1 MSSSSPISVTRV
13 INPCALISVD
23 GATVLT
29 DPYFRSL
36 RRLPMNEPI
45 GLSVGQLPPL
55 AAILGGHGAFDHWQ
69 MASLRGAVDHGVPVL
84 VPHDRMRRQATRHG
98 FTDVRRTG
106 DGEQVAISD
115 RVRVTTVAGDRVM
128 GRPTNHYVIAGEA
141 GAVYVGTEAHSLEPM
156 RRIAGSTPIDVAV
169 LPIDGLTFAG
179 RPLVMD
185 AATAVE
191 AAQILGARVLV
202 PFHHSQR
209 PVWPLISCPSG
220 LDDLLAQPSGD
231 LEVRHAPS
239 GVRIDLDDLGR
250 LR

>member
-45 GLSVGQLPPL
+45 GLAVGQLPPL

-69 MASLRGAVDHGVPVL
+69 LAPLRGAVDPGVPVL

-106 DGEQVAISD
+106 DGEQAVLSGS
-115 RVRVTTVAGDRVM
+115 VTVTTVAGDQVM

-141 GAVYVGTEAHSLEPM
+141 GTVYVGTEAHSLEPM
-156 RRIAGSTPIDVAV
+156 RRVATSFSIDVAV

-191 AAQILGARVLV
+191 AAQILGARMLV

-209 PVWPLISCPSG
+209 PVWPLIGCPSG
-220 LDDLLAQPSGD
+220 LDELLARPSGD
-231 LEVRHAPS
+231 VEVRHAPS
-239 GVRIDLDDLGR
+239 GARIDLGPFG
-250 LR
+250 